1 MNRGG
6 DASSE
11 VTDTT
16 QELDFEHADY
26 GEAAERTDMGPLSCS
41 ICEGPISDAYF
52 TRDGSFVCDRCEG
65 PARVAG
71 PSGSS
76 FTRLLG
82 AMAAGTFAAIIASA
96 LWMTV
101 TELTGYEIGLIA
113 IAVGWIVGIAIQ
125 VGNRGVGGVP
135 YQLMAVFLTYSAI
148 VMTYVP
154 MLVTEFEASWTE
166 PSSQSVAEANDAAVL
181 ELGQADATE
190 DVPMSAEDA
199 QVAAW
204 VVAIPFAYAIPFLGG
219 FENAIGMLIIGFA
232 LYQAWKMTVKHQFQW
247 AGPFRVGSAGAE

>member
-1 MNRGG
+1 
-6 DASSE
+6 
-11 VTDTT
+11 
-16 QELDFEHADY
+16 
-26 GEAAERTDMGPLSCS
+26 
-41 ICEGPISDAYF
+41 
-52 TRDGSFVCDRCEG
+52 
-65 PARVAG
+65 
-71 PSGSS
+71 
-76 FTRLLG
+76 
-82 AMAAGTFAAIIASA
+82 MAAGTFAAIIASA

-190 DVPMSAEDA
+190 DVLMSAEDA

-204 VVAIPFAYAIPFLGG
+204 VVAIPFAYAVPFLGG
-219 FENAIGMLIIGFA
+219 FENAIGILIIGFA
-232 LYQAWKMTVKHQFQW
+232 LYQAWKMTVKHRFQW